1 MKLKLCT
8 AAVLC
13 VALLATFVG
22 SSFLPVGN
30 AQGTKQPSPLGLP
43 PQNKS
48 NIDVFPQGPKEK
60 SETDEVFIRRLS
72 KDLRGTEPTPAEV
85 HFFVSSK
92 EEKKRDKL
100 IDLFIQERQAR
111 KQGKQPEL
119 KGDSLFESFD
129 PYASKTIDLE
139 ALQQDYDKKL
149 QSAKDKEEMV
159 KITQALV
166 DRLIEFGKENPN
178 SKDITGVIKMIASLC
193 DALGKVDEAKAWRE
207 KLPKQELPQ
216 K

>member
-111 KQGKQPEL
+111 QGSSLIKTYFINEGL
-119 KGDSLFESFD
+119 KPSPG
-129 PYASKTIDLE
+129 LE
-139 ALQQDYDKKL
+139 QLQQDLFKKL